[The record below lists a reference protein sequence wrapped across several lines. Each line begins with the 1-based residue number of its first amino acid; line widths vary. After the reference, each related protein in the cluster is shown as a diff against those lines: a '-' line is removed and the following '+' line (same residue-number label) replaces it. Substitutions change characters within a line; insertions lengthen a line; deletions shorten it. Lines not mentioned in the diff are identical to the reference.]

1 MLECFRRLLSWF
13 KHEPKDAELSQAQF
27 KLIDDLITAKL
38 KSIIKL
44 E

>member
-1 MLECFRRLLSWF
+1 MLDCFRRWINWF
-13 KHEPKDAELSQAQF
+13 KPEPKEDVLSHAQF
-27 KLIDDLITAKL
+27 KIIDDLITAKL

>member
-1 MLECFRRLLSWF
+1 MFDCFRRWISWF
-13 KHEPKDAELSQAQF
+13 KPEVKEDVLSHAQF
-27 KLIDDLITAKL
+27 KIIDDLITAKL

>member
-1 MLECFRRLLSWF
+1 MLDCFRRWINWF
-13 KHEPKDAELSQAQF
+13 RHEPKDAELSQAQF